1 MPLRPRLGG
10 GFLQNSS
17 LSKPNPESMSEA
29 ELLSTSQQNPS
40 SPLGVAHKNF
50 LGPKRKLTMAT
61 TNLHAMSQ

>member
-1 MPLRPRLGG
+1 
-10 GFLQNSS
+10 
-17 LSKPNPESMSEA
+17 MSEA